1 VPPYF
6 QPGWLLFFLLFL
18 GSLIWCWV
26 TWLRSKPKS
35 LHNWRA
41 VSLVVGLIATTIS
54 TGLNVYLYVHAS
66 YTGGYP
72 FYHPVEMACIRVG
85 WLAALLGI
93 LAAGVGYG
101 RSRIP
106 VVVLSILNFLLWFM
120 DALTQ

>member
-1 VPPYF
+1 M
-6 QPGWLLFFLLFL
+6 WM
-18 GSLIWCWV
+18 
-26 TWLRSKPKS
+26 RSKPK
-35 LHNWRA
+35 LWDNWRK
-41 VSLVVGLIATTIS
+41 VSLVLGLVATTIS
-54 TGLNVYLYVHAS
+54 TGLNLYLYVHAS

-85 WLAALLGI
+85 GLAALLGI
-93 LAAGVGYG
+93 LAGGVGYG